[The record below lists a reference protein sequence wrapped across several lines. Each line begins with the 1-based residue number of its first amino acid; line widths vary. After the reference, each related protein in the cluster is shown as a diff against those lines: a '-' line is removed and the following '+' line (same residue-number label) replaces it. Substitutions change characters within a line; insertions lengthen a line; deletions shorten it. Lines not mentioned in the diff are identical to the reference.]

1 MTEDPSVHTAESGVV
16 APPIRTSGLPR
27 RPTKPVVSGLFA
39 RRIPGDATRAVFGW
53 RPAQGAEIYNLE
65 MAEGDNVADPDTGWT
80 RVADTAMTQRA
91 AQLMY
96 TNRTMVR
103 VRGSGLAAGP
113 WIAATLGALVP
124 DFWLSDDTPFWTADG
139 DPFWSN

>member
-1 MTEDPSVHTAESGVV
+1 
-16 APPIRTSGLPR
+16 
-27 RPTKPVVSGLFA
+27 
-39 RRIPGDATRAVFGW
+39 
-53 RPAQGAEIYNLE
+53 
-65 MAEGDNVADPDTGWT
+65 
-80 RVADTAMTQRA
+80 MTQRA

-113 WIAATLGALVP
+113 WIAATLGALIP
-124 DFWLSDDTPFWTADG
+124 DFWLSDDTPFWTADT

>member
-1 MTEDPSVHTAESGVV
+1 MRCKRS
-16 APPIRTSGLPR
+16 PPPG
-27 RPTKPVVSGLFA
+27 A
-39 RRIPGDATRAVFGW
+39 RNASC
-53 RPAQGAEIYNLE
+53 
-65 MAEGDNVADPDTGWT
+65 

-113 WIAATLGALVP
+113 WIAATLGALIP
-124 DFWLSDDTPFWTADG
+124 DFWLSDDTPFWTADT